1 MYLSGEERE
10 SVLRYGFRHKIM
22 IYLTIT
28 VLAQVLWIGFI
39 FSMDVSDY
47 TAHYKKEVVETN
59 LKAQVNLVND
69 WFSIQESIIKNYAD
83 MMSKVASDGA
93 LSTSLK
99 TFVDVFEK
107 QEVSFSNVYY
117 TSEKGLNVIS
127 GGQIPRVD
135 GRERLWY
142 KGAKVR
148 DFYVSMPYIDS
159 ITNTYV
165 VTLSVK
171 VLDQEG
177 NFIGVL
183 GADLPLVDLF
193 DRIQLNSY
201 DMIEAV
207 FITDQSDK
215 VLYYGDFS
223 KNGVKSKGNTDVTS
237 IYRNLENKNER
248 IHIELSSMK
257 ASMNVYLYN
266 DRYLTELI
274 NYNYDFWIAISAGFI
289 GILVVLWYL
298 SKLLAA
304 PIRALSESIKNLTEQ
319 DDQAYISQ
327 EMMDSDLWEIVSLF
341 KRLDVHINDNIKQ
354 INQMNENMKDANL
367 ILENKNEEFR
377 NSLSELYS
385 ANSDLKQSEKIYQN
399 LINNIEEMIWI
410 VDLEGKVTYA
420 NDMFYKALGFEASLV
435 PELYLKDF
443 IGDIRESDQFD
454 GIGFFSKRDF
464 FDLELRLDYK
474 AAHKHLDL
482 LVNTTVIYFKQAP
495 NSIQFIARDVTAEK
509 QLYHQYY
516 QKNREMMIMNDI
528 SRLLTMKED
537 LNSILQL
544 ITDRI
549 SNLLNVSGVS
559 VRMLEPETN
568 LLRMAAYS
576 GQAVNK
582 IYPEDPSLES
592 HMGMALREERIIS
605 LKEPADLIYDDPYLE
620 ALLEEVGAVYYFPLC
635 NRENRFGVLTV
646 IAKTPL
652 EADKIKLLKS
662 LSENASTAIE
672 KATLFERLRNNYL
685 MTIEALSNALEEKV
699 FNYKNHTKRV
709 AEFSRLIAERFYL
722 SQKDLDDIYISGLLH
737 DIGKLG
743 IADDILNHEDLMNE
757 DEAAMMR
764 DHVEIGRRIIEPIG
778 LNEQIVDGIYLHHK
792 NYDLSGYPETLKL
805 ERLPLFARIIGL
817 ADAFDSELIEARMH
831 DDWELETVMSQL
843 EIYKETL
850 YCPEV
855 LSALWELIRDN
866 RERVIQI
873 SEI

>member
-1 MYLSGEERE
+1 MF
-10 SVLRYGFRHKIM
+10 RYGFRHKIM

-28 VLAQVLWIGFI
+28 VLAQVLWIGLI

-47 TAHYKKEVVETN
+47 TAHYKKEVIETN
-59 LKAQVNLVND
+59 LEAQVNLVND
-69 WFSIQESIIKNYAD
+69 WFSIQENIIKNYAT
-83 MMSKVASDGA
+83 MMSKAAADEEPSA
-93 LSTSLK
+93 SLK
-99 TFVDVFEK
+99 AFVDVFEK
-107 QEVSFSNVYY
+107 QESAFSNVYY

-127 GGQIPRVD
+127 GGQSPRVD

-159 ITNTYV
+159 ITNNYV
-165 VTLSVK
+165 VTLAVE

-193 DRIQLNSY
+193 ERIQLHTY

-207 FITDQSDK
+207 CITDPSDK
-215 VLYYGDFS
+215 VLYYEDFS
-223 KNGVKSKGNTDVTS
+223 NKTAKSKGSTDVAR
-237 IYRNLENKNER
+237 IYRDLESKNER
-248 IHIELSSMK
+248 IRINLSSMK
-257 ASMNVYLYN
+257 ASLNVYLYN

-274 NYNYDFWIAISAGFI
+274 NYNYNFWIAISAGFI

-304 PIRALSESIKNLTEQ
+304 PIRALSKSIKNLP
-319 DDQAYISQ
+319 DQEDQTNISQ
-327 EMMDSDLWEIVSLF
+327 EMMDADLWEIVSLF

-354 INQMNENMKDANL
+354 INQMNENMKEANL
-367 ILENKNEEFR
+367 ILEHKNEEFR
-377 NSLSELYS
+377 NSLAELYS

-410 VDLEGKVTYA
+410 VDLNGKVTYA
-420 NDMFYKALGFEASLV
+420 NDMFYQTLGQEAVLV
-435 PELYLKDF
+435 PDLYLKDF
-443 IGDIRESDQFD
+443 ISDIRESGQFD

-464 FDLELRLDYK
+464 FDLELKLDY
-474 AAHKHLDL
+474 ASAHKHLDL

-495 NSIQFIARDVTAEK
+495 ISIQFIARDVTAEK

-559 VRMLEPETN
+559 VRMLEPDTN
-568 LLRMAAYS
+568 YLRMAAYS

-582 IYPEDPSLES
+582 IYPEDPSLDS
-592 HMGMALREERIIS
+592 HMGLALREERIIS
-605 LKEPADLIYDDPYLE
+605 LTGATDLVFSDTY
-620 ALLEEVGAVYYFPLC
+620 LEEVLQRVGAIYYFPLC

-652 EADKIKLLKS
+652 EPDKIKLLKS

-757 DEAAMMR
+757 HEAALMR

-792 NYDLSGYPETLKL
+792 NFDLSGYPEDLEL

-817 ADAFDSELIEARMH
+817 ADAFDSELIEARVH
-831 DDWELETVMSQL
+831 SDWELETVMDRL
-843 EIYKETL
+843 EVYKETL